1 MYGWLLLPQ
10 DSHLISKQ
18 QTCFGQVL
26 FVVPLLHL
34 LLLHIKTIMGTDV
47 VVDDVVLPS
56 EVTLSKPLP
65 LLGHGVTEIEIHFL
79 QIKHTAIGVY
89 MEPQV
94 VTHLQK
100 WKGKTGKELAE
111 DDEFFEAVA
120 AAPVETE
127 LRVVVIK
134 EIKASQYG
142 TQLESAVRDRLA
154 AVDKY
159 EEEEEIALEKVV
171 EFFPAKYLKK
181 GSFFTFKIPPAGPA
195 EITITSDE
203 KEESKMTVENKN
215 VVEMIKKWYL
225 GGTRGVSPSTILCL
239 ANTLSAELSK

>member
-1 MYGWLLLPQ
+1 M
-10 DSHLISKQ
+10 
-18 QTCFGQVL
+18 
-26 FVVPLLHL
+26 
-34 LLLHIKTIMGTDV
+34 
-47 VVDDVVLPS
+47 VDDIALPS
-56 EVTLSKPLP
+56 EFTLTKPLP

-89 MEPQV
+89 MEPEV

-111 DDEFFEAVA
+111 DDEFFAAVA
-120 AAPVETE
+120 AAPVEAV

-159 EEEEEIALEKVV
+159 EDEEEAALEKVA

-181 GSFFTFKIPPAGPA
+181 TSFFTFKFSPSGPA
-195 EITITSDE
+195 EIVITTDE
-203 KEESKMTVENKN
+203 KEESKMVVENAN
-215 VVEMIKKWYL
+215 VAEMIKKWYL
-225 GGTRGVSPSTILCL
+225 GGTRGVSPSTVQSL
-239 ANTLSAELSK
+239 ADRLAAELSK